1 MALTITKEDLVALLI
16 WNKLLIF
23 TMGDGGYQ
31 KECAST
37 NEKSASPLSGRI
49 SKLLVHGHM
58 ENLQFSQISSDLHIR
73 LKVAIIAT
81 SYDPI
86 AVAP

>member
-1 MALTITKEDLVALLI
+1 MNMVWLQHITNGKQNVQKIYFLCCVHWTYHFFFGKVEIMALTITKEDLVALLI

-37 NEKSASPLSGRI
+37 N
-49 SKLLVHGHM
+49 
-58 ENLQFSQISSDLHIR
+58 
-73 LKVAIIAT
+73 
-81 SYDPI
+81 
-86 AVAP
+86 